1 MVDEDEGVS
10 ASTEASIGE
19 LIERRLSRR
28 GALFGLAGAAA
39 VAALGGGAARAQN
52 GGPSSFAFKEVP
64 HVNDPTHHVPDDYEV
79 QVLIRWGDPVLPGA
93 AAYEPTRQSGATQA
107 LQFGYNNDFLGLHP
121 LPMGAAAGDRFLMV
135 VNHEYT

>member
-1 MVDEDEGVS
+1 MVDEDEGGS
-10 ASTEASIGE
+10 GTTEVSIGE

-28 GALFGLAGAAA
+28 SALFGIVGTAAAA
-39 VAALGGGAARAQN
+39 VLGGGTAQAQK
-52 GGPSSFAFKEVP
+52 GGPSSFTFAEVP

-93 AAYEPTRQSGATQA
+93 AAYDPTRQSGATQA

-121 LPMGAAAGDRFLMV
+121 LPAGA
-135 VNHEYT
+135 T

>member
-10 ASTEASIGE
+10 GSTEVSIGE

-28 GALFGLAGAAA
+28 GALFGLAGTAAA
-39 VAALGGGAARAQN
+39 AAFGGGTAQAQKA
-52 GGPSSFAFKEVP
+52 GPSSFTFTEVP

-93 AAYEPTRQSGATQA
+93 PPTIRPSRAAPPRPCSSATTTTSSA
-107 LQFGYNNDFLGLHP
+107 CIRCP
-121 LPMGAAAGDRFLMV
+121 SAARRA
-135 VNHEYT
+135 TAS